1 MVIIRYL
8 VHFFIFYRIKI
19 MSNKKE
25 LFSTIY
31 NPETKRFI
39 KTTGKTSNK
48 LLHKYVEELIKNP
61 KLYNYLKQKISRHS

>member
-1 MVIIRYL
+1 
-8 VHFFIFYRIKI
+8 
-19 MSNKKE
+19 MSSKKE